1 MTHINLTLASDL
13 SLPGHADAM
22 ALAGTQYDR
31 LVVFARDLQG
41 HDWSRPADC
50 TLWDVHA
57 LLAHNLG
64 NMESNVSLR
73 VMAHQ
78 ITTAKK
84 RAKVAGTQMID
95 ELTALQVAE
104 RADLA
109 PDDLVLRLAAVVGP
123 ALAGR
128 RRVPA
133 PLRRM
138 VRLEAPPPL
147 TSMTLGYLN
156 DHVYTRY
163 MWMYRVDICRATG
176 RDVMVDDDH
185 DRRVVAT
192 IVCDW
197 AVGHGA
203 DFDLTLARPGR
214 RVLPPGRGWG
224 GAAARR
230 GGVLPHCVR
239 AQSGGGLRPAGH
251 GRPVLNGSSRAG
263 RCGPATARARRPR
276 PAWAGRARR
285 TTGGSGHRRPCAR

>member
-1 MTHINLTLASDL
+1 MNLTLASDL

-22 ALAGTQYDR
+22 ALAGTEYDR
-31 LVVFARDLQG
+31 LVVLARDLQG
-41 HDWSRPADC
+41 DDWARPTDC
-50 TLWDVHA
+50 TLWDVRA

-64 NMESNVSLR
+64 NMESNASLR

-84 RAKVAGTQMID
+84 RAKVAGTQMIE

-109 PDDLVLRLAAVVGP
+109 PDDLVRRLAAVVGP

-133 PLRRM
+133 PLRRL

-156 DHVYTRY
+156 DHVYTRD
-163 MWMYRVDICRATG
+163 MWMHRVDICRATG

-197 AVGHGA
+197 AAGHGA
-203 DFDLTLARPGR
+203 DFDLTLAGPA
-214 RVLPPGRGWG
+214 G
-224 GAAARR
+224 GAYRR
-230 GGVLPHCVR
+230 GEGGEELQLDAVEFCRIVSGRNPAAASGLLATGVLF
-239 AQSGGGLRPAGH
+239 
-251 GRPVLNGSSRAG
+251 
-263 RCGPATARARRPR
+263 
-276 PAWAGRARR
+276 
-285 TTGGSGHRRPCAR
+285 